1 MHPDWQSFL
10 EARGA
15 LFDDHDGVPGVA
27 EFRTSGNDTGP
38 ELADLS
44 PLGLLRVEGPDAGR
58 FLQGYAT
65 ADVTR
70 LAPDRA
76 APSALCTR
84 EGRTLATFRIWGAPE
99 ALSMRLHR
107 ALIVPVRDLLARY
120 IVFSRADLVE
130 PGDDVVGLG
139 LVGAGAAD
147 ATALI
152 CGSAPEDNAV
162 LTVDGEHGPITA
174 LRCRGD
180 NERIELWLDV
190 RDAPAVWDRL
200 AEQCRPVPYS
210 RWVSH
215 RIRAGYVELSPRT
228 AGEYIPHAL
237 NLQALGSISFDKGCY
252 LGQEVVAR
260 MQYLGRIKKRL
271 YRFTLDGSGCPDLGT
286 PVTRDDAEGKEVGEV
301 VAAAFDTDHCEL
313 MAVIRVDAED
323 QPLFVGGQRL
333 TPQSLPYEI
342 PETGTPAAAT
352 G

>member
-1 MHPDWQSFL
+1 M
-10 EARGA
+10 
-15 LFDDHDGVPGVA
+15 A
-27 EFRTSGNDTGP
+27 EFRTPDNATGP

-70 LAPDRA
+70 VAPDRA

-84 EGRTLATFRIWGAPE
+84 EGRTLATFRMWGAPE

-120 IVFSRADLVE
+120 IVFSKADLVE
-130 PGDDVVGLG
+130 PGDDLVGLG
-139 LVGAGAAD
+139 LVGEGAAE
-147 ATALI
+147 AAARV
-152 CGSAPEDNAV
+152 CGSAPEDGAV
-162 LTVDGEHGPITA
+162 VTGDGAHGPITA
-174 LRCRGD
+174 IRCRGET
-180 NERIELWLDV
+180 ERIELWLDV
-190 RDAPAVWDRL
+190 RDAPAVWDQL
-200 AEQCRPVPYS
+200 AQDCRPVPYS

-228 AGEYIPHAL
+228 AGEYIPQAL

-260 MQYLGRIKKRL
+260 MQYLGKIKKRL
-271 YRFTLDGSGCPDLGT
+271 YRFTLDSASCPELGA
-286 PVTRDDAEGKEVGEV
+286 PVTRDEAEGKEVGEV
-301 VAAAFDTDHCEL
+301 VAAAVDADHCEL
-313 MAVIRVDAED
+313 MAVVRVDAAD
-323 QPLFVGGQRL
+323 KPLFVHGRRL
-333 TPQSLPYEI
+333 TVQSLPYDI
-342 PETGTPAAAT
+342 PEGGTPASAT

>member
-15 LFDDHDGVPGVA
+15 VFDDHDGEPGVA
-27 EFRTSGNDTGP
+27 EFRTSGNVEGP

-76 APSALCTR
+76 LPSALCTR
-84 EGRTLATFRIWGAPE
+84 EGRTLATFRMWGPAE

-120 IVFSRADLVE
+120 IVFSKADLVE
-130 PGDDVVGLG
+130 PGDEVVGLG
-139 LVGAGAAD
+139 LMGEGAAE
-147 ATALI
+147 AAARI
-152 CGSAPEDNAV
+152 CGSAPEDGAV
-162 LTVDGEHGPITA
+162 ITGTGEHGPITA
-174 LRCRGD
+174 FRCRGET
-180 NERIELWLDV
+180 ERIELWLDV

-200 AEQCRPVPYS
+200 AEHCRPVPYS

-228 AGEYIPHAL
+228 AGEYIPQAL

-260 MQYLGRIKKRL
+260 MQYLGKIKKRL
-271 YRFTLDGSGCPDLGT
+271 YRFTLEASSCPDLGA
-286 PVTRDDAEGKEVGEV
+286 PVNLEETDGKEVGEV
-301 VAAAFDTDHCEL
+301 VAAAVDADHCEL
-313 MAVIRVDAED
+313 MAVIRVSAAEK
-323 QPLFVGGQRL
+323 PLFVGGQRL
-333 TPQSLPYEI
+333 TPQALPYEI
-342 PETGTPAAAT
+342 PESGTPASAT